1 MIPAEGG
8 LGRHGHPGQRV
19 VGIFDEIVSGTTL
32 EYPVSL
38 SWQEAMAAYLNEA
51 EHGPASKPR
60 LAATVMLV
68 RDSLA
73 AGQAGVGEPR
83 SPLEVFV
90 MRRARS
96 MAFAPEV
103 VAFPGGGVTEE
114 DCACDIP
121 WVGPSPAQWAEHMG
135 CDEEQARGVVVAA
148 VRELFEECGVLLAGA
163 DGESLV
169 RPEEKA
175 WSEQRKKLI
184 SHEVSLAS
192 VLRCWG
198 LALRSD
204 CLFVRSHWVTPP
216 FEKRR
221 YDTYFFTALVPE
233 GQRPDG
239 DTTEASAVCWADP
252 GVVLD
257 RFKQGD
263 VSLVPPTI
271 ANLAALSRAGS
282 AGEVLGQA
290 APQRIMLEPDYDKDH
305 RLVLRCELA

>member
-8 LGRHGHPGQRV
+8 LGKSGHPRQRV
-19 VGIFDEIVSGTTL
+19 VGIFDEIVSGITL
-32 EYPVSL
+32 ECPVGVSR
-38 SWQEAMAAYLNEA
+38 QEAVVAYLNEA
-51 EHGPASKPR
+51 EHRPAPKPR

-68 RDSLA
+68 RDPLA
-73 AGQAGVGEPR
+73 TSQRGVGGTRP
-83 SPLEVFV
+83 PLEVFV
-90 MRRARS
+90 MKRARS
-96 MAFAPEV
+96 MDFAPEV

-114 DCACDIP
+114 DCACDVP
-121 WVGPSPAQWAEHMG
+121 WVGPSPAEWADRMG

-148 VRELFEECGVLLAGA
+148 IRELFEECGVLLAGA

-169 RPEEKA
+169 RPERKI

-192 VLRCWG
+192 VLRGWG

-216 FEKRR
+216 FERRR

-239 DTTEASAVCWADP
+239 DTTEASAVGWADP

-257 RFKQGD
+257 RFKRGD

-282 AGEVLGQA
+282 AGEVLGQI
-290 APQRIMLEPDYDKDH
+290 APHRIMLEPVYGKDH
-305 RLVLRCELA
+305 RIVLRCELA